1 MSNLIPFIYE
11 GQEMRTVVIDGDPW
25 WVGKDVCEYFAD
37 TNYRRSLSRLD
48 DDEKGVSQIDTPG
61 GVQQMTIINESGL
74 YSLLFAMQPQKGNLP
89 EEQYKERIEQIKTF
103 RRWVTHEVIPQI
115 RKTGAYAP
123 APVFRLPQN
132 YGEALREL
140 ANVWEEKEQ
149 LKEQNALMAPKAEFF
164 DAVADSKDAI
174 DIGSAA
180 KVLNCGI
187 GRTKLFKFLRDSQV
201 LMKNNVP
208 YQEFIDRGY
217 FRVIEQKYSKPDG
230 TNCINTK
237 TLVYQRGL
245 NYIRKLLDNKLQL
258 A

>member
-1 MSNLIPFIYE
+1 M
-11 GQEMRTVVIDGDPW
+11 D
-25 WVGKDVCEYFAD
+25 YFAVIEHQEQRVLTTQQLAEAYGTD
-37 TNYRRSLSRLD
+37 NKHISDNFANNITRYKEGKHFYCLESEELRSFKEGYPNISDNLKFTSKLYLWT
-48 DDEKGVSQIDTPG
+48 EKGAW
-61 GVQQMTIINESGL
+61 L
-74 YSLLFAMQPQKGNLP
+74 HAKSLGTDEAWEAYEMLVD
-89 EEQYKERIEQIKTF
+89 EYYRIKET
-103 RRWVTHEVIPQI
+103 
-115 RKTGAYAP
+115 AP
-123 APVFRLPQN
+123 ALKLPQT
-132 YGEALREL
+132 YAEALREL
-140 ANVWEEKEQ
+140 ANVWEEKET
-149 LKEQNALMAPKAEFF
+149 LKEQNAVMAPKAEFF

-187 GRTKLFKFLRDSQV
+187 GRTKLFKFLRENQV

-245 NYIRKLLDNKLQL
+245 NYIRKLLPNVKTGG
-258 A
+258 

>member
-1 MSNLIPFIYE
+1 MPIEHQNQRVLTTQQLAEAYGTDPKTISNNFTRNKERYTEGKHFYRLEGEKLQAFKGIHQFDDNLKFAPILYLWTEKGAWLHAKSLGTDEAWEAYE
-11 GQEMRTVVIDGDPW
+11 MLVD
-25 WVGKDVCEYFAD
+25 EYYRIKEA
-37 TNYRRSLSRLD
+37 TNY
-48 DDEKGVSQIDTPG
+48 
-61 GVQQMTIINESGL
+61 
-74 YSLLFAMQPQKGNLP
+74 
-89 EEQYKERIEQIKTF
+89 
-103 RRWVTHEVIPQI
+103 H
-115 RKTGAYAP
+115 
-123 APVFRLPQN
+123 LPQT

-140 ANVWEEKEQ
+140 ATTWEEKEA
-149 LKEQNALMAPKAEFF
+149 LKEQVALMAPKAEFF

-187 GRTKLFKFLRDSQV
+187 GRTKLFKFLRENQV

-245 NYIRKLLDNKLQL
+245 NYIRKLLENKLQL